1 MSRTASTS
9 SASVHH
15 FQLDHSD
22 LDTDEELGDRNS
34 INEPPELRKQK
45 KKESH
50 IPSRAATPVSKLL
63 GEDQEREK
71 LVTSSSFDNLQDA
84 FKRSLKL
91 NGQYASIHMT
101 DILLC

>member
-34 INEPPELRKQK
+34 INEP
-45 KKESH
+45 H